1 VLQKLVG
8 NFAQHPVQHL
18 KSVDTVA
25 IAVTDLTRRY
35 RIGGSWKSALDG
47 VTLDFNKGQIV
58 GLIGPSGSGK
68 STLLRHITGLT
79 LAENRSSRVEVL
91 GRLVQQGGRAA
102 GDLRRVRRD
111 IGFIFQQFNLVDRLP
126 LLTNVLIGRL
136 GRMIHLRRWTGWF
149 TAAEVCDAMAALDR
163 VGISSHADQRA
174 GTLSGGQQQRAAI
187 ARVLVQRARI
197 ILADEP
203 IASLDPESSRKVMEA
218 LRDINQRD
226 GVTMIVCLHQVE
238 FAKRYCHRIVA
249 LKEGRVV
256 FDGEPALLNRS
267 FLTEIY
273 EAEAEDAGIDAL
285 TEANADPQ
293 PMAHQPYC

>member
-1 VLQKLVG
+1 MLQKFHE
-8 NFAQHPVQHL
+8 NNTQQHIFPTAVT
-18 KSVDTVA
+18 DTAAV
-25 IAVTDLTRRY
+25 AVTDLTRRY
-35 RIGGSWKSALDG
+35 RIGGNWKSALDG
-47 VTLDFNKGQIV
+47 VTLRLEKGQIV

-79 LAENRSSRVEVL
+79 LAENKSSRVEVL
-91 GRLVQQGGRAA
+91 GHLVQQSGRPAS
-102 GDLRRVRRD
+102 DLRRIRRD

-136 GRMIHLRRWTGWF
+136 GRMSHLRRWAAWF

-163 VGISSHADQRA
+163 VGISAHADQRA

-187 ARVLVQRARI
+187 ARVLVQKARL

-218 LRDINQRD
+218 LRDINERD
-226 GVTMIVCLHQVE
+226 GASVIVCLHQVE
-238 FAKRYCHRIVA
+238 FARRYCHRIVA

-256 FDGEPALLNRS
+256 FDGEPAMLTHSLL
-267 FLTEIY
+267 TDIY
-273 EAEAEDAGIDAL
+273 EAEAEDAGIATL
-285 TEANADPQ
+285 AEAAATPE
-293 PMAHQPYC
+293 PVLV

>member
-1 VLQKLVG
+1 
-8 NFAQHPVQHL
+8 
-18 KSVDTVA
+18 
-25 IAVTDLTRRY
+25 
-35 RIGGSWKSALDG
+35 
-47 VTLDFNKGQIV
+47 
-58 GLIGPSGSGK
+58 
-68 STLLRHITGLT
+68 
-79 LAENRSSRVEVL
+79 
-91 GRLVQQGGRAA
+91 
-102 GDLRRVRRD
+102 
-111 IGFIFQQFNLVDRLP
+111 
-126 LLTNVLIGRL
+126 
-136 GRMIHLRRWTGWF
+136 
-149 TAAEVCDAMAALDR
+149 MAALDR

-226 GVTMIVCLHQVE
+226 GVTVLVCLHQVE

-249 LKEGRVV
+249 LKGGRVV
-256 FDGEPALLNRS
+256 FDGEPALLSRS

-285 TEANADPQ
+285 TETNADSQ
-293 PMAHQPYC
+293 M